1 MRSTASPSALYFR
14 CSRRCAHYTRAEPRS
29 QGFWPLAMAHS
40 IDVLDRV
47 IPPPSQALLACS
59 SYEDLTGVR
68 PRIMSIQPWGCRTWA
83 LTPARTCSKP
93 DPNAVEVANLGRSER
108 QPEHTSYGFPTS
120 SGPFPQATPP
130 STRLVFHIGRRTN
143 SAWIALFL
151 TPSMVT
157 QISLRRC
164 PPQLEPRRTASPAT
178 PLQQIFFAPPV
189 PRQSS
194 LLELESSAYPGAYCS
209 SPAARTRYRTAS
221 SRTSSAMTSR
231 SCRSTTTRIR
241 RQEPRYTHRQFLL
254 RPASSRPTMRVLSG
268 MGRATMLYLQYRPL
282 PARGTRIRRR
292 ATGRTTSISGPGA
305 QVERADSAHNQH
317 PASGTQCRVGIR
329 HRIPG

>member
-1 MRSTASPSALYFR
+1 
-14 CSRRCAHYTRAEPRS
+14 
-29 QGFWPLAMAHS
+29 MAHS

-47 IPPPSQALLACS
+47 RPP
-59 SYEDLTGVR
+59 
-68 PRIMSIQPWGCRTWA
+68 
-83 LTPARTCSKP
+83 
-93 DPNAVEVANLGRSER
+93 
-108 QPEHTSYGFPTS
+108 HTSVARLLLIRGSHRGTATHHEHPAVGLPHMGAHAGAHLFETR
-120 SGPFPQATPP
+120 PQRGRGSQPRPLGEAARSIPHMGSPP
-130 STRLVFHIGRRTN
+130 AADRFHKRRHLRRDLFSISAAGGRTN

-178 PLQQIFFAPPV
+178 PLQHIFFAPPV
-189 PRQSS
+189 PRLSS

-209 SPAARTRYRTAS
+209 SSAARTRDRTAS

-254 RPASSRPTMRVLSG
+254 RLASSRPTMRVLSG